1 MEELSE
7 PYVLSRIFD
16 KNNTECHIKT
26 KQISQNDEDL
36 YERSVMYAVCNVK
49 SSWIQ
54 REINKKL
61 ESLKFLKD
69 VTQEEMR
76 SIMEEIMNLKE
87 CQREFDKL
95 LGERHIRP

>member
-1 MEELSE
+1 
-7 PYVLSRIFD
+7 
-16 KNNTECHIKT
+16 
-26 KQISQNDEDL
+26 
-36 YERSVMYAVCNVK
+36 VK

-54 REINKKL
+54 REINRKL
-61 ESLKFLKD
+61 ESLKTLNG
-69 VTQEEMR
+69 VTPEEMK